1 VRLILFLIALV
12 LGSAMNVIVWRQL
25 RRVTADAPASWR
37 RLVAY
42 LGIATNSFAFAIPV
56 GHLIYTS
63 ILLNGHRL
71 AYAPDTFNGL
81 LVTRVSSVFALLT
94 MVLGAM
100 SPKNVRLQ
108 LMFSAGILICFWL
121 PVDSLTP
128 LGTII

>member
-1 VRLILFLIALV
+1 VQLILFLVALV
-12 LGSAMNVIVWRQL
+12 LASAMNVIVWRQL
-25 RRVTADAPASWR
+25 RRVTAGDAPASWR

-42 LGIATNSFAFAIPV
+42 LGIATNSLAFAIPA
-56 GHLIYTS
+56 GHLIYAS

-81 LVTRVSSVFALLT
+81 LVARASVAFGLLT

-108 LMFSAGILICFWL
+108 LMFSAGILFCFWL
-121 PVDSLTP
+121 PVNSLEFFS
-128 LGTII
+128 

>member
-1 VRLILFLIALV
+1 MNRS
-12 LGSAMNVIVWRQL
+12 LG
-25 RRVTADAPASWR
+25 T
-37 RLVAY
+37 
-42 LGIATNSFAFAIPV
+42 G
-56 GHLIYTS
+56 
-63 ILLNGHRL
+63 
-71 AYAPDTFNGL
+71 